1 MRDSLMRS
9 MRGSWPALV
18 KLTVYT
24 TVIGVLTSLLLM
36 IIVNARSGPAHDY
49 RAMFVDATGLAAN
62 DNVKIAG
69 VSVGRITDVE
79 IADRRVAAVEFKVD
93 REVSLPADAR
103 AVIRY
108 ENLIGDRYLELQ
120 RPTGR
125 AAPALAPGAT
135 IPLSRTTPAVSL
147 TVLFGGFRPLFQA
160 LQPNQVNAL
169 ADDIL
174 RTVQGEG
181 GTIESLLQ
189 HTASVTGTIADQ
201 DRVVGSLITNLN
213 DVLGTVS
220 RRDQH
225 LSELIV
231 QLQRFVS
238 GLSADR
244 KVLGSSISS
253 LDELSGSL
261 ASLLKDVRPPLRED
275 IRALGAVADNLQAR
289 EPIISRWLHELPL
302 LLNRVDRT
310 ASYGSWFQFYL
321 CRTSGSYT
329 LPGQAPTEIELSEN
343 TDAERCP

>member
-9 MRGSWPALV
+9 MRGSWPELV

-24 TVIGVLTSLLLM
+24 TVIAVLTALLLM
-36 IIVNARSGPAHDY
+36 IIVNARSGPAHHY
-49 RAMFVDATGLAAN
+49 RARFVDATGLAAN

-69 VSVGRITDVE
+69 VSIGRVTGVE
-79 IADRRVAAVEFKVD
+79 IADRRVAEVRFKVD
-93 REVSLPADAR
+93 RDVGLPADVR

-125 AAPALAPGAT
+125 VASALAPGSL

-160 LQPNQVNAL
+160 LRPDQVNEL

-189 HTASVTGTIADQ
+189 HTASLTGTVADQ
-201 DRVVGSLITNLN
+201 DQVVGSLITNLN

-220 RRDQH
+220 TRDRH
-225 LSELIV
+225 LSELVV

-244 KVLGSSISS
+244 KVLGSSISA
-253 LDELSGSL
+253 LGELSGSV
-261 ASLLKDVRPPLRED
+261 AGLLQDARPPLRAD
-275 IRALGAVADNLQAR
+275 IRALGTVADNLQAN
-289 EPIISRWLHELPL
+289 EPTVSRWLHELPL
-302 LLNRVDRT
+302 LLHRVDRT

-329 LPGQAPTEIELSEN
+329 LPGQAPTEIQLSEN
-343 TDAERCP
+343 TDAERCR

>member
-1 MRDSLMRS
+1 MRDSSMRS
-9 MRGSWPALV
+9 MRGSWPALA

-24 TVIGVLTSLLLM
+24 TVVTVLTALLLM
-36 IIVNARSGPAHDY
+36 IIVNARSGPAHHY
-49 RAMFVDATGLAAN
+49 RARFADATGLAAN

-69 VSVGRITDVE
+69 VSIGRVTAVE
-79 IADRRVAAVEFKVD
+79 VADRRVAEVRFKVD
-93 REVSLPADAR
+93 REVSLPADVR

-120 RPTGR
+120 RPSRR
-125 AAPALAPGAT
+125 AAPALAPGSM

-160 LQPNQVNAL
+160 LQPDQVNAL
-169 ADDIL
+169 AEDIL
-174 RTVQGEG
+174 RTLQGEG

-189 HTASVTGTIADQ
+189 HTASLTGTIADQ
-201 DRVVGSLITNLN
+201 DQVVGSLISQLN

-244 KVLGSSISS
+244 RVLGSSLSS
-253 LDELSGSL
+253 LDELAGSV
-261 ASLLKDVRPPLRED
+261 AGLLRDVRPPLRKD
-275 IRALGAVADNLQAR
+275 IRALGAVADNLQAS
-289 EPIISRWLHELPL
+289 EPTVSRWLQELPL
-302 LLNRVDRT
+302 LLNRIDRT

-321 CRTSGSYT
+321 CRTTGSYT
-329 LPGQAPTEIELSEN
+329 LPGQAPTEIELSRN
-343 TDAERCP
+343 TDAERCS